1 MITFTNQA
9 SLSYNNII
17 NNSNIAT
24 GQIIEVLSVTKTVL
38 RDEYGPSD
46 TLTYVVS
53 VINSGTVP
61 YTNLTLTDS
70 LGAYTLTLGGTTLYP
85 LNYID
90 GSVKYFVN
98 GTLQASPAVNAGP
111 PLVISGIDVPAGGNA
126 LIIYETGTTQYA
138 QLSDGSTIVNDVTVS
153 GGGITTPVTAT
164 ETASAINA
172 PSLTISKSVSP
183 TVVAENGR
191 ITYTFV
197 ILNYGNTPAVATDNA
212 SVTDVFDPALT
223 DLTVDFNGVAWVEG
237 TNYTYD
243 QTSGEFV
250 TVPGQITLPAA
261 SYTQDPVTG
270 VVSTD
275 PGVAILTV
283 SGNI

>member
-17 NNSNIAT
+17 TNSNIAT

-61 YTNLTLTDS
+61 YTDLTLTDS
-70 LGAYTLTLGGTTLYP
+70 LGEYTLTSGGTPLYP

-98 GTLQASPAVNAGP
+98 GALQTPPAVIPGP
-111 PLVISGIDVPAGGNA
+111 PLAISGITVPAGGNA

-138 QLSDGSTIVNDVTVS
+138 PLSDGSTIVNEATVS
-153 GGGITTPVTAT
+153 GVGVTPISAT
-164 ETASAINA
+164 ETANAVNA

-183 TVVAENGR
+183 TVVAENDR

-197 ILNYGNTPAVATDNA
+197 ILNYGNTAAVATDNA
-212 SVTDVFDPALT
+212 SVSDVFDPILT
-223 DLTVDFNGVAWVEG
+223 NLTVDFNGNVWSEG

-243 QTSGEFV
+243 QTSGAFV
-250 TVPGQITLPAA
+250 TVPGQITVPAA
-261 SYTQDPVTG
+261 TYTQDPVTG